1 MIPPLAWTLL
11 IVSLLTSGS
20 SEILQQ
26 ETIKVLYPKI
36 SSTENIDCECNM
48 SFESVHWFRSI
59 SKYSKIQYIGK
70 CNNADRDFYGTD
82 VDKARYKISRKSNS
96 FSLRIHNVTEE
107 DTGIYSCVLKG
118 KKTMEVW
125 KSGILL
131 QPGVPPPTLPPKIQ
145 KPKPPTKPRCTC
157 PKKNPSQDGCDSLI
171 LWPLVGLMAALTL
184 ALVCTLYYFSRLP
197 KKCRHHFVKKR

>member
-1 MIPPLAWTLL
+1 MGVLLCFIVLEYILRLFRSSLCLLKSQNVPLFPLL
-11 IVSLLTSGS
+11 GS

-131 QPGVPPPTLPPKIQ
+131 QPG
-145 KPKPPTKPRCTC
+145 
-157 PKKNPSQDGCDSLI
+157 
-171 LWPLVGLMAALTL
+171 GLYAEICL
-184 ALVCTLYYFSRLP
+184 RLLNI
-197 KKCRHHFVKKR
+197 KRQ

>member
-82 VDKARYKISRKSNS
+82 VDKARYKISRK
-96 FSLRIHNVTEE
+96 
-107 DTGIYSCVLKG
+107 
-118 KKTMEVW
+118 M
-125 KSGILL
+125 
-131 QPGVPPPTLPPKIQ
+131 PPPTLPPKIQ